1 MFRIGSS
8 KNKKSVI
15 VVTVNLIQK
24 LRNMMLKLLFLN
36 LSYIVRR
43 IFAQLTLSV
52 YALKTNIHANSML

>member
-1 MFRIGSS
+1 MFRLGSS

-15 VVTVNLIQK
+15 VVAVNLIQK